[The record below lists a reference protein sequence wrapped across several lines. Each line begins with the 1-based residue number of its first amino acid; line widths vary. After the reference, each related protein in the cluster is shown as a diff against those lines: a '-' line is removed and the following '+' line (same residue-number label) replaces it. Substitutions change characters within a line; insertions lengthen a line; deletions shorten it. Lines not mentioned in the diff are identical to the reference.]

1 VALAQITP
9 RREPQS
15 LRSGSKQFPVDTLLA
30 YDVLLFESSAVTAN
44 VSGKRL
50 KDFQLIDGPNAVNYP
65 GSGLPTFFLRS
76 RSLPLNLLYG
86 SCRKLH
92 GPENDCLAL
101 ADEMIDE
108 TLADLKARPSV
119 LFLTGDQI
127 YADDVAGPLIK
138 HLTGLGN
145 ELLQWDEEESVP
157 GMPKSST
164 IDVYQR
170 QKLIERPGPAMFTS
184 EHGHNHLLTFGEF
197 AAMYLVAWN
206 GQNWPESYPEYGGD
220 REHNAQYREEI
231 ENLELARRTMPAVR
245 RALANIP
252 SYMIFDD
259 HEITDDW
266 NITRDWYEAVKKSPA
281 GHRVVANGLAA
292 FLMFQAWG
300 NEPEMFAPRNRI
312 TSYFASNGQDPKAF
326 EDDLW
331 GFTGWTFVAPTD
343 PPTVFID
350 TRTQRQYDTD
360 SGPARLLSD
369 AGINL
374 LKKHSPKSD
383 GRPLL
388 LVSPAP
394 LYGFD
399 RIEKVQSFLFK
410 AIEKVQ
416 SFLFKASGN
425 AHLWDLEAWRANDR
439 GFMDFI
445 KVIIQD
451 LTPRS
456 CVLFSGDVHYAFAIG
471 AMFCYE
477 GRSLP
482 ITQLTS
488 SALKNTGWNLKWTVG
503 MALEP
508 IAGLTDSVM
517 VWDKKTPV
525 SEKLNRLVGRI
536 AAGQVP
542 EQDLENVIREI
553 STIQMLISTRPLKL
567 DSQQAKDLE
576 ISTAPDWSES
586 ITYYGKPLS
595 RLPIVGEN
603 NLGLV
608 VLERNETRLEHV
620 LLIKQ
625 EEKPMQRINIA
636 IDIAPLKLQAQDSLP
651 F

>member
-1 VALAQITP
+1 MAAEPPPMADVFARLTSETTQVLAGPILRRAEPHRVCIWIACNRPFRLIGEVYPVEIVSKQLRIAGVVPDAIGLSEETHSIQLGAHLHVALAQITP

-184 EHGHNHLLTFGEF
+184 DYGHNHLLTFGEF

-399 RIEKVQSFLFK
+399 RMERYNLFCSK
-410 AIEKVQ
+410 LSAMRT
-416 SFLFKASGN
+416 SGI
-425 AHLWDLEAWRANDR
+425 LRR
-439 GFMDFI
+439 GE
-445 KVIIQD
+445 
-451 LTPRS
+451 LT
-456 CVLFSGDVHYAFAIG
+456 
-471 AMFCYE
+471 
-477 GRSLP
+477 
-482 ITQLTS
+482 
-488 SALKNTGWNLKWTVG
+488 
-503 MALEP
+503 
-508 IAGLTDSVM
+508 
-517 VWDKKTPV
+517 
-525 SEKLNRLVGRI
+525 I
-536 AAGQVP
+536 AASW
-542 EQDLENVIREI
+542 I
-553 STIQMLISTRPLKL
+553 S
-567 DSQQAKDLE
+567 
-576 ISTAPDWSES
+576 
-586 ITYYGKPLS
+586 S
-595 RLPIVGEN
+595 R
-603 NLGLV
+603 
-608 VLERNETRLEHV
+608 
-620 LLIKQ
+620 
-625 EEKPMQRINIA
+625 
-636 IDIAPLKLQAQDSLP
+636 
-651 F
+651 